1 MKIVVGEFD
10 TRREADRA
18 LERLV
23 QEYGIDRTGIAFAPE
38 GRGAG
43 EGRVAEGGSALMP
56 AISIEADDE
65 TADLVRNV
73 LVTAGAA
80 YAHVC

>member
-18 LERLV
+18 MERLV
-23 QEYGIDRTGIAFAPE
+23 VEYGLDRAGIVLACDEQKDGAAQIDS
-38 GRGAG
+38 GA
-43 EGRVAEGGSALMP
+43 MP
-56 AISIEADDE
+56 AISIEANDE
-65 TADLVRNV
+65 IAQLVRNI

-80 YAHVC
+80 HAHVR

>member
-18 LERLV
+18 MEQLV
-23 QEYGIDRTGIAFAPE
+23 VEYGLDRQGIILASNGSEPDGEPVTG
-38 GRGAG
+38 GA
-43 EGRVAEGGSALMP
+43 MP
-56 AISIEADDE
+56 AISIETDDE
-65 TADLVRNV
+65 IAQLVRNI

-80 YAHVC
+80 HAHVR

>member
-18 LERLV
+18 MERLV
-23 QEYGIDRTGIAFAPE
+23 QEYGIERTGIAFAPE
-38 GRGAG
+38 GRGEKA
-43 EGRVAEGGSALMP
+43 RVAEGGSALMP

-65 TADLVRNV
+65 TAELVRNV

-80 YAHVC
+80 HAHVC